1 MVDPPAESPSEEPGV
16 IVVPREKAVFWLDR
30 RGRWRNAHGPFRNAR
45 ISAYFHRSI
54 RRDAGGYYVGQRH
67 GARLEK
73 VYFPYEDTA
82 LFVRE
87 VLLGEEIRLR
97 LNTGMEFPLDPQ
109 SLFVS
114 GEALYLTHEGER
126 IRFTEQAMVQLSPRM
141 GFSEEGLFL
150 ETGDRRHRIPEK
162 AGESDQGD
170 PPNEFQGGKR
180 CTR

>member
-1 MVDPPAESPSEEPGV
+1 MIEPPAESPGEEPGV

-30 RGRWRNAHGPFRNAR
+30 RGRWRNAHGLFRHPR

-67 GARLEK
+67 GARFEK

-97 LNTGMEFPLDPQ
+97 LNTGAEFPLDPG

-141 GFSEEGLFL
+141 SFSEEGLFL
-150 ETGDRRHRIPEK
+150 EICDRRHRIPELS
-162 AGESDQGD
+162 AAAETEGESG
-170 PPNEFQGGKR
+170 
-180 CTR
+180 

>member
-1 MVDPPAESPSEEPGV
+1 MADPPREAPEGEPGA

-30 RGRWRNAHGPFRNAR
+30 RGRWRNAHGVFRNPR
-45 ISAYFHRSI
+45 ISAHFHRSI

-87 VLLGEEIRLR
+87 VRIGEEIRLR
-97 LNTGMEFPLDPQ
+97 LNTGAEIPLDPP

-126 IRFTEQAMVQLSPRM
+126 IRFTEEAMVQLSPLM
-141 GFSEEGLFL
+141 SFSGEGFFL
-150 ETGDRRHRIPEK
+150 ETRMSRHRIPELPAAADAET
-162 AGESDQGD
+162 AGE
-170 PPNEFQGGKR
+170 NA
-180 CTR
+180 